1 MLDLALGQPRGRGH
15 HRLRALGNV
24 GVTFGQRRLGIG
36 WPTRGLQQREQTA
49 FAVGESFELLQLS
62 AVERQL
68 RQLLRGLPKIEPQAR
83 VIVDQLWIVENQ
95 MLTHQAFERCRLF
108 VELPAGV
115 AGLRRLQ
122 YRLLA
127 LRSQTIEAD
136 DQLDQRVEQGQA
148 DQQEAEQDELE
159 E

>member
-1 MLDLALGQPRGRGH
+1 
-15 HRLRALGNV
+15 
-24 GVTFGQRRLGIG
+24 
-36 WPTRGLQQREQTA
+36 
-49 FAVGESFELLQLS
+49 
-62 AVERQL
+62 
-68 RQLLRGLPKIEPQAR
+68 
-83 VIVDQLWIVENQ
+83 

>member
-1 MLDLALGQPRGRGH
+1 M
-15 HRLRALGNV
+15 
-24 GVTFGQRRLGIG
+24 
-36 WPTRGLQQREQTA
+36 RGLQQREQTA
-49 FAVGESFELLQLS
+49 FAVGESFELLQLR

-68 RQLLRGLPKIEPQAR
+68 RELLRCLPKIEAQAR
-83 VIVDQLWIVENQ
+83 VVVDQLRILENQ
-95 MLTHQAFERCRLF
+95 MLTHQSFERCRLF
-108 VELPAGV
+108 VELSAGV
-115 AGLRRLQ
+115 AGFRRLQ

-127 LRSQTIEAD
+127 LRSETIETD